1 MGAIDEHRH
10 SGECPS
16 STDRLFSLN
25 SEAVSSE
32 GNTMNYAK
40 HGRDVLHKVGRVRVA
55 KGLLPWVLCTFAM
68 LVPTPKAWAQG

>member
-1 MGAIDEHRH
+1 
-10 SGECPS
+10 
-16 STDRLFSLN
+16 
-25 SEAVSSE
+25 
-32 GNTMNYAK
+32 MNYAK